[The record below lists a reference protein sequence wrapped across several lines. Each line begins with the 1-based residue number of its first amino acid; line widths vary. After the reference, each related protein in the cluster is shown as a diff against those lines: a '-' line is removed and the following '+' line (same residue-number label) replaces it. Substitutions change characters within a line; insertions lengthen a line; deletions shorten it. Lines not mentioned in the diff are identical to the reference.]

1 MYSCYGNLR
10 SRVVDRKFCIEL
22 AVGNATRPLLGYK
35 REKPQRALFR
45 ARVNCEGLDERMLSV
60 DFLFTYKLKIQIIK
74 CYMFKGLNYHLL
86 VFEFWQLTL
95 QWNCFKLFLIR
106 IKLRITSAK
115 KIQIIKCY
123 MFEGL
128 NCHLL
133 IFEFLCNWDS
143 NGIVAGCFWL
153 D

>member
-1 MYSCYGNLR
+1 M
-10 SRVVDRKFCIEL
+10 EL
-22 AVGNATRPLLGYK
+22 FQAV
-35 REKPQRALFR
+35 F
-45 ARVNCEGLDERMLSV
+45 D
-60 DFLFTYKLKIQIIK
+60 
-74 CYMFKGLNYHLL
+74 
-86 VFEFWQLTL
+86 
-95 QWNCFKLFLIR
+95 R